1 MVGGVQKVE
10 MKISL
15 VVSSYNRPHLLA
27 NSIPSWFAFTPPDEL
42 ILINDGKRDH
52 TEAIFN
58 EWREKQP
65 ATNFIYKHREKAQ
78 WINPAIPHNWGVK
91 QASNEI
97 IAITDPEC
105 IFVTDAIG
113 FLKRDIEEGKHFV
126 SGGVVYFPGT
136 AIRFSPEEL
145 ANPTLIGQRGEVV
158 DYHVGYYS
166 TANDIVKFVGVA
178 SHYFGGCLK
187 SLWIG
192 LGGKDERFVGWGN
205 EDMQLY
211 GRLSR
216 NKTPLFADNDIV
228 LVHQCHGYTP
238 QYAMRWT
245 ESQRKWMEEDN
256 RKGVMVVNTNR
267 DWGVLP

>member
-1 MVGGVQKVE
+1 MKV
-10 MKISL
+10 SL
-15 VVSSYNRPHLLA
+15 IVSSYNRPHLLR
-27 NSIPSWFAFTPPDEL
+27 NSIPSWFRFTCPDEL
-42 ILINDGKRDH
+42 ILINDGQKDG

-58 EWREKQP
+58 EWRAKKPEI
-65 ATNFIYKHREKAQ
+65 NFVYKYREKEGPQAGQ

-91 QASNEI
+91 QASSEI
-97 IAITDPEC
+97 VAITDPEC

-113 FLKRDIEEGKHFV
+113 FLKRDIEAGKHFV

-136 AIRFSPEEL
+136 AVRFSPQELEEPL
-145 ANPTLIGQRGEVV
+145 MITHRHDVV

-166 TANDIVKFVGVA
+166 QPTDIVKFVGVA

-187 SLWIG
+187 KLWMD

-216 NKTPLFADNDIV
+216 NQTPLFADNDIV
-228 LVHQCHGYTP
+228 LIHQCHGYTP
-238 QYAMRWT
+238 SYAMRWT
-245 ESQRKWMEEDN
+245 ERQREWMEEDN
-256 RKGVMVVNTNR
+256 RRGIIVVNTKKE
-267 DWGVLP
+267 WGVL